1 MLLHWQ
7 HYNLIRCLLLLL
19 VIMRLLFHLDK
30 YDKLIALCVKDQLR
44 QCAFPPLLLCKGPT
58 HPIFTVTFEYQTKH
72 LNLKHVTYGKCDS
85 IYIYCMYYK
94 HRCPEQLSCLLSLAF
109 SLVHCM
115 LLVISSVFQVTWR
128 WTDMCSVED
137 RTLTFLWIS
146 EPTSSMHFCSLHTT
160 RIPKTICW

>member
-1 MLLHWQ
+1 MSNLCSDTTLSECLVLLHWQ
-7 HYNLIRCLLLLL
+7 HYILIRCLLLLL

-30 YDKLIALCVKDQLR
+30 YDDKLIALCVKDQVR

-58 HPIFTVTFEYQTKH
+58 HPIFTVTFEYLTKH
-72 LNLKHVTYGKCDS
+72 FNLKHVTYVKCDS
-85 IYIYCMYYK
+85 IYSIF
-94 HRCPEQLSCLLSLAF
+94 ET
-109 SLVHCM
+109 
-115 LLVISSVFQVTWR
+115 LLVIISSVFQVTWR